1 MNLYQKL
8 PQETTLD
15 STLRTSQSRI
25 SREETLPLT
34 PRTSQQLDVL
44 TSQPKL
50 LFLTIPVKF
59 ATDIL
64 QCWIATLLILRAN
77 LTRSRKRS
85 IVVLV
90 NLPNLIPN
98 SSNPVMLVLLSWSQ
112 ASLCASKPSLI
123 SLPLD
128 VLLYVT

>member
-1 MNLYQKL
+1 MGTFQL
-8 PQETTLD
+8 
-15 STLRTSQSRI
+15 RI
-25 SREETLPLT
+25 SIEETLPLT

-64 QCWIATLLILRAN
+64 QCWIATLHTLLAN
-77 LTRSRKRS
+77 LTRSRKRL
-85 IVVLV
+85 IVVQV

-98 SSNPVMLVLLSWSQ
+98 SSNLAMLVLLSWSQ
-112 ASLCASKPSLI
+112 ASPCASKPSLT

-128 VLLYVT
+128 VLLFVT

>member
-1 MNLYQKL
+1 MGY
-8 PQETTLD
+8 
-15 STLRTSQSRI
+15 QSRI

-34 PRTSQQLDVL
+34 PRTSQLLDVL

-50 LFLTIPVKF
+50 LFLTTPVKF

-64 QCWIATLLILRAN
+64 QCWIATLLISRAN

-90 NLPNLIPN
+90 NLPNPTPN
-98 SSNPVMLVLLSWSQ
+98 SSNPVMRALLSWSQ
-112 ASLCASKPSLI
+112 ASPCVLKPSQT
-123 SLPLD
+123 SLPWD
-128 VLLYVT
+128 V